1 MAKIEVSDIEQVQ
14 DVAAPEAVDV
24 EHLTPVVCDTPP
36 TKRQALYDSE
46 GKPRKEIT
54 VLNKAV
60 PFMFRADRLRREA
73 FALILKPVSGLVLVQ
88 DAKGSILARFSS
100 PAQASQYLKSAQ
112 VDVAKLKN
120 NAVLQPP
127 KKK

>member
-1 MAKIEVSDIEQVQ
+1 MAKNEMGDIEQVQ

-24 EHLTPVVCDTPP
+24 ENLTPIVCENQP
-36 TKRQALYDSE
+36 TKKQVLYDSE

-60 PFMFRADRLRREA
+60 LFMFKADRLRREGYG
-73 FALILKPVSGLVLVQ
+73 LILKPVSGQVLVQ
-88 DAKGSILARFSS
+88 DRKGLIIARFASVT
-100 PAQASQYLKSAQ
+100 QASQYLKSAQ
-112 VDVAKLKN
+112 VDLAKLKN
-120 NAVLQPP
+120 AVVLQPP